1 MRKNSTLIYFVNSFQ
16 SVLKS
21 VKLVET
27 EVDNG
32 PVNYSKKEQD
42 PPDRI
47 VQNILNFA
55 RSYDV
60 VKTEEIGYVEMNLN

>member
-32 PVNYSKKEQD
+32 PVNSSQKEQD
-42 PPDRI
+42 PPDKI

-60 VKTEEIGYVEMNLN
+60 VQTEEIGYVEMNLN

>member
-32 PVNYSKKEQD
+32 PVNSSKKEQD